1 MRQTFSLVTL
11 LLLCG
16 LLTGASTASA
26 AEPAP
31 PPSDWSAD
39 EAQIEALSQASAD
52 AWNQG
57 DLKGHLAIYADDM
70 TFMTGNGPRPGVAPL
85 EKSFASKYFKDGK
98 PKQTLRFDSRKIR
111 RLGPNAALQTGRFT
125 LTGGGEPDQSGWF
138 TLVWVRT
145 AAGWRVV
152 HDHSS

>member
-1 MRQTFSLVTL
+1 MPKPTIGV

-16 LLTGASTASA
+16 LLTGASTALA

-31 PPSDWSAD
+31 QPSDWSAD
-39 EAQIEALSQASAD
+39 EARIEALSQASAD
-52 AWNQG
+52 AWNKG
-57 DLKGHLAIYADDM
+57 DLKGHLAIYTDDM
-70 TFMTGNGPRPGVAPL
+70 TFMTRNGPRPGVAPL
-85 EKSFASKYFKDGK
+85 EKSFAEKYFKDGK
-98 PKQTLRFDSRKIR
+98 PKQTLRFDNRTLR
-111 RLGPNAALQTGRFT
+111 RLGPDAALETGRFT

-145 AAGWRVV
+145 AEGWRVI